1 MLGFALLPA
10 VFRFVPVARRLPQVT
25 YWAMIGL
32 SAVVAI
38 LTAWWLYGRHQAV
51 LDRLARRRVAA
62 LHGGQAEALVAFTL
76 AGLDDDWHLFNGV
89 AMKGGGDID
98 HVLVGPA
105 GLFSVSTQS
114 DRGTYAIRDDGRLTL
129 NGQPC
134 NDAADAQARALKLR
148 NWLEAMLQAEPIVR
162 SIPFVRPVLVNPF
175 ALVSFPAR
183 RENAHLRFI
192 SEAAAPG
199 EHVVLVL
206 DGAGWHTS
214 KALRVPANVTLL
226 PLPPYSPELNPAER
240 PWRTLRQDYL
250 SNRAFKD
257 YDELFEEVKATW
269 NRLTPDQLMS
279 ITDTEWLRAV

>member
-1 MLGFALLPA
+1 MVTYGTGKAGQFAKGEADRHFQAMYVRTMLVVYVIGTLAGVMLGFALLPA

-38 LTAWWLYGRHQAV
+38 LTAWWLYGRHQTV

-105 GLFSVSTQS
+105 GLFSVSTKS
-114 DRGTYAIRDDGRLTL
+114 DRGTYAIGDDGRLTL
-129 NGQPC
+129 NDQPC
-134 NDAADAQARALKLR
+134 NHAADAQVRALKLR
-148 NWLEAMLQAEPIVR
+148 NWLEAMLQAEPTVR

-183 RENAHLRFI
+183 RENAHAWVMDPRQLLNH
-192 SEAAAPG
+192 AADARQALKPSDVAG
-199 EHVVLVL
+199 CVAVL
-206 DGAGWHTS
+206 
-214 KALRVPANVTLL
+214 
-226 PLPPYSPELNPAER
+226 
-240 PWRTLRQDYL
+240 Q
-250 SNRAFKD
+250 
-257 YDELFEEVKATW
+257 
-269 NRLTPDQLMS
+269 RLTGW
-279 ITDTEWLRAV
+279 EAVPPKAAIAPAAE